1 MKKENFQTIKISKS
15 KRTSLLRIVKASPGQ
30 GDEIDLT
37 KPCTVSQLSLV
48 DLAGSERTSRTGN
61 TGNRLREA
69 GNINN
74 SLMTLRSCIEKLR
87 ENQKAGKSGSVPY
100 RNSKITH
107 LFRNFFEGQG
117 AVRMIVCINPR
128 AADFDETVNVLQ
140 FAELTQV
147 EPLCSFSLILK
158 TQLLT

>member
-1 MKKENFQTIKISKS
+1 MGLKE
-15 KRTSLLRIVKASPGQ
+15 LLLNSNQ
-30 GDEIDLT
+30 GLQ
-37 KPCTVSQLSLV
+37 PFY
-48 DLAGSERTSRTGN
+48 RTGN

-87 ENQKAGKSGSVPY
+87 ENQKSGKSGGVPY

-107 LFRNFFEGQG
+107 LFRNYFEGQG
-117 AVRMIVCINPR
+117 SVKMIVCVNPR

-147 EPLCSFSLILK
+147 CEFFILELNN
-158 TQLLT
+158 TLTNQNVTIAIWYWV

>member
-1 MKKENFQTIKISKS
+1 
-15 KRTSLLRIVKASPGQ
+15 
-30 GDEIDLT
+30 
-37 KPCTVSQLSLV
+37 
-48 DLAGSERTSRTGN
+48 
-61 TGNRLREA
+61 
-69 GNINN
+69 
-74 SLMTLRSCIEKLR
+74 MTLRSCIEKLR
-87 ENQKAGKSGSVPY
+87 ENQKTNKSGAVPY

-147 EPLCSFSLILK
+147 SHLYFILHHQGSHFWRYK
-158 TQLLT
+158 GLFYFRKYRLNAVQTQMLPENLASPQGRNEQTRFIERLFGEFLKKLPFPRLQLSRNLTFLSDYSQFVNRQII

>member
-1 MKKENFQTIKISKS
+1 MGLKE
-15 KRTSLLRIVKASPGQ
+15 LLLNSNQ
-30 GDEIDLT
+30 GLQ
-37 KPCTVSQLSLV
+37 PFY
-48 DLAGSERTSRTGN
+48 RTGN

-87 ENQKAGKSGSVPY
+87 ENQQSGKSGGVPY

-107 LFRNFFEGQG
+107 LFRNYFEGQG
-117 AVRMIVCINPR
+117 SVKMIVCVNPR

-147 EPLCSFSLILK
+147 CEFFILELNK
-158 TQLLT
+158 TLTNQNVTIALWYWV